1 MIESWAGL
9 GNEAT
14 PTVTSTC
21 SSCWSGADVYA
32 EEVGQSGADVYE
44 LISISLILGLGKDV
58 SLPTVVYKIYWR
70 EPGNKATLAEY
81 ASIQECVW
89 MCV

>member
-1 MIESWAGL
+1 VIESWAGL

-14 PTVTSTC
+14 PTLTRTC
-21 SSCWSGADVYA
+21 SSCW
-32 EEVGQSGADVYE
+32 SGADVYE

-70 EPGNKATLAEY
+70 EPGNEATLAEY

-89 MCV
+89 MCL

>member
-1 MIESWAGL
+1 M
-9 GNEAT
+9 
-14 PTVTSTC
+14 
-21 SSCWSGADVYA
+21 
-32 EEVGQSGADVYE
+32 YE

-70 EPGNKATLAEY
+70 EPRNEATLAEY